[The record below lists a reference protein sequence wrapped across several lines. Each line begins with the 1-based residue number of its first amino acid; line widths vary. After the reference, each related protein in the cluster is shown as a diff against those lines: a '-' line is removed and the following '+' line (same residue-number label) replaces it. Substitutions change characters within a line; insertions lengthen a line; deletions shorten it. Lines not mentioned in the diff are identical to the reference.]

1 MAAIMIQG
9 TSSDAGKSLVVAGLC
24 RAFRRQGL
32 DVRPFK
38 PQNMSNN
45 AAVTAGG
52 GEIGRAQAL
61 QARACEVPPDTDM
74 NPILLKPQT
83 DVGAQVVVRGKVL
96 RNATAREYYTLKD
109 QLLPIAI
116 ESFETLKA
124 DCDIV
129 IVEGAGSPAEV
140 NLRHADI
147 ANMGFAVPTDT
158 PVILVGD
165 IERGGVIANMVGTY
179 HLLESEERALLSG
192 YIVNKFRG
200 DVSLFDDG
208 LARITQETGMRSFGI
223 LPWFEGAR
231 RLPAEDALGLSRYGS
246 KTNGNVSIAVP
257 VFSRVANF
265 DDLDP
270 LAAEPD
276 VDLVMVQ
283 QGEPIP
289 AGVDLILL
297 TGSKATRA
305 DLTFLF
311 DQGWDIDIQAHVR
324 RGGAVLGLCAG
335 YQMLGHSVADPA
347 GVEGTAGETKG
358 LALLDVETVL
368 GGDKTL
374 RPVEGRELRS
384 DLPISGYEMHIG
396 ETDGPALT
404 NPMLRLGDRNDG
416 AVSRDGL
423 VSGCYVHGLF
433 ASDLFRAAF
442 LGKLKDGTF
451 GSVRYESMVETT
463 LDDLAAHCAR
473 YLDLEAIGFA
483 AGLN

>member
-1 MAAIMIQG
+1 
-9 TSSDAGKSLVVAGLC
+9 
-24 RAFRRQGL
+24 
-32 DVRPFK
+32 
-38 PQNMSNN
+38 
-45 AAVTAGG
+45 
-52 GEIGRAQAL
+52 
-61 QARACEVPPDTDM
+61 M

-368 GGDKTL
+368 GGDENLETGG
-374 RPVEGRELRS
+374 RPRVGKR
-384 DLPISGYEMHIG
+384 
-396 ETDGPALT
+396 LT
-404 NPMLRLGDRNDG
+404 
-416 AVSRDGL
+416 
-423 VSGCYVHGLF
+423 H
-433 ASDLFRAAF
+433 FR
-442 LGKLKDGTF
+442 
-451 GSVRYESMVETT
+451 V
-463 LDDLAAHCAR
+463 
-473 YLDLEAIGFA
+473 
-483 AGLN
+483 

>member
-1 MAAIMIQG
+1 
-9 TSSDAGKSLVVAGLC
+9 
-24 RAFRRQGL
+24 
-32 DVRPFK
+32 
-38 PQNMSNN
+38 
-45 AAVTAGG
+45 
-52 GEIGRAQAL
+52 
-61 QARACEVPPDTDM
+61 
-74 NPILLKPQT
+74 
-83 DVGAQVVVRGKVL
+83 
-96 RNATAREYYTLKD
+96 
-109 QLLPIAI
+109 
-116 ESFETLKA
+116 
-124 DCDIV
+124 
-129 IVEGAGSPAEV
+129 
-140 NLRHADI
+140 
-147 ANMGFAVPTDT
+147 
-158 PVILVGD
+158 
-165 IERGGVIANMVGTY
+165 
-179 HLLESEERALLSG
+179 
-192 YIVNKFRG
+192 
-200 DVSLFDDG
+200 
-208 LARITQETGMRSFGI
+208 MRCFGI

-297 TGSKATRA
+297 TGSKAAARSR
-305 DLTFLF
+305 FLF
-311 DQGWDIDIQAHVR
+311 RSGLGYRYPGACPPGWCRARPLCGLPNARAFRCRSGR
-324 RGGAVLGLCAG
+324 RR
-335 YQMLGHSVADPA
+335 
-347 GVEGTAGETKG
+347 GTAGETKG
-358 LALLDVETVL
+358 LALLDVETVI

-374 RPVEGRELRS
+374 RPVEGRELAS

-442 LGKLKDGTF
+442 LGKLKDGDF
-451 GSVRYESMVETT
+451 RIGALRSMVETT

-473 YLDLEAIGFA
+473 HLDLEAIGSA
-483 AGLN
+483 AGLNSNGDDGNTNGSDDTARQQIQAKGTADIDRAGVLHGRRPSRRRRHDGRRKCAGPPRPNQGRRPLPPPANRHWANGDYAHPASSLGTPFQRACRI

>member
-1 MAAIMIQG
+1 VAAIMIQG
-9 TSSDAGKSLVVAGLC
+9 TSSEAGKSLVVAGLC
-24 RAFRRQGL
+24 RAFRQKGL
-32 DVRPFK
+32 EVRPFK

-45 AAVTAGG
+45 AAVTHCG

-61 QARACEVPPDTDM
+61 QARACGVEPHTDM

-83 DVGAQVVVRGKVL
+83 DVGAQVVVRGKVQ

-109 QLLPIAI
+109 ELLPVAI

-124 DCDIV
+124 RSDIV

-147 ANMGFAVPTDT
+147 ANMGFAVPTNT

-179 HLLESEERALLSG
+179 HLLETAERALLSG
-192 YIVNKFRG
+192 YVVNKFRG
-200 DVSLFDDG
+200 DITLFDDG
-208 LARITQETGMRSFGI
+208 LARITQETGLRSFGI
-223 LPWFEGAR
+223 LPWFEAAR
-231 RLPAEDALGLSRYGS
+231 RLPAEDALGLNRYDGERS
-246 KTNGNVSIAVP
+246 GKVRIAVP

-270 LAAEPD
+270 LAAEAD
-276 VDLVMVQ
+276 VDLVMIA

-289 AGVDLILL
+289 ADADLILL

-305 DLTFLF
+305 DLALLF
-311 DQGWDIDIQAHVR
+311 DQGWDIDIRAHVR

-335 YQMLGHSVADPA
+335 YQMLGRSVADPE
-347 GVEGTAGETKG
+347 GIEGTAGESKG
-358 LALLDVETVL
+358 LALLNVETVL
-368 GGDKTL
+368 SGDKTL
-374 RPVEGRELRS
+374 RPVEGHAWES

-396 ETDGPALT
+396 ETYGPALEK
-404 NPMLRLGDRNDG
+404 PMLRLGDRKDG
-416 AVSRDGL
+416 AVSPDGL
-423 VSGCYVHGLF
+423 IAGCYVHGLF
-433 ASDLFRAAF
+433 ASDPFRSAF

-451 GSVRYESMVETT
+451 GSVRYEQMVETT

-473 YLDLEAIGFA
+473 HLDLEAIGSA

>member
-24 RAFRRQGL
+24 RAFWHQGL

-45 AAVTAGG
+45 AAVTACG

-61 QARACEVPPDTDM
+61 QARACGVAPNTHM

-83 DVGAQVVVRGKVL
+83 DAGTQVVVRGKMQ

-109 QLLPIAI
+109 ELLPIAI

-124 DCDIV
+124 GCDIV

-165 IERGGVIANMVGTY
+165 IERGGVIANMIGTY
-179 HLLESEERALLSG
+179 QLLESEERALLSG
-192 YIVNKFRG
+192 YIINKFRG
-200 DVSLFDDG
+200 DVTLFDDG
-208 LARITQETGMRSFGI
+208 LTRITQETGIRSFGI
-223 LPWFEGAR
+223 LPWFEEAH
-231 RLPAEDALGLSRYGS
+231 RLPAEDALGLSRYHGKS
-246 KTNGNVSIAVP
+246 AGNVSIAVP
-257 VFSRVANF
+257 IFSRVANF

-283 QGEPIP
+283 PGEPIP
-289 AGVDLILL
+289 AGADLILL

-305 DLTFLF
+305 DLSFLF

-358 LALLDVETVL
+358 LALLDVKTVL
-368 GGDKTL
+368 GGNKTL
-374 RPVEGRELRS
+374 RPVEGRDLAS

-396 ETDGPALT
+396 ETDGLALA
-404 NPMLRLGDRNDG
+404 NPMLRLSDRNDG
-416 AVSRDGL
+416 AVSSDGL
-423 VSGCYVHGLF
+423 ISGCYVHGLF
-433 ASDLFRAAF
+433 ASDQFRSAF
-442 LGKLKDGTF
+442 LGKLKDGAF
-451 GSVRYESMVETT
+451 GSARYERLVEKT
-463 LDDLAAHCAR
+463 LDDLAGHCAR
-473 YLDLEAIGFA
+473 HLDLEAIGSM

>member
-1 MAAIMIQG
+1 MGSEMCIR
-9 TSSDAGKSLVVAGLC
+9 D
-24 RAFRRQGL
+24 R
-32 DVRPFK
+32 
-38 PQNMSNN
+38 
-45 AAVTAGG
+45 
-52 GEIGRAQAL
+52 
-61 QARACEVPPDTDM
+61 
-74 NPILLKPQT
+74 LKPQT
-83 DVGAQVVVRGKVL
+83 DVGAQIVVRGKVQ

-109 QLLPIAI
+109 ELLPIAI

-124 DCDIV
+124 GCDIV

-147 ANMGFAVPTDT
+147 ANMGFAVPTAT

-165 IERGGVIANMVGTY
+165 IERGGVIANMIGTY
-179 HLLESEERALLSG
+179 HLHDSEARALLSG
-192 YIVNKFRG
+192 YIINKFRC
-200 DVSLFDDG
+200 DVTLFDDG
-208 LARITQETGMRSFGI
+208 LTRITQETGICSFGI
-223 LPWFEGAR
+223 LPWFEAAR
-231 RLPAEDALGLSRYGS
+231 RLPAEDALGLSRYAS
-246 KTNGNVSIAVP
+246 KSAGNVSIAVP
-257 VFSRVANF
+257 IFSRGSNF

-283 QGEPIP
+283 PGEPIP
-289 AGVDLILL
+289 AGADLILL
-297 TGSKATRA
+297 TGSKATRT
-305 DLTFLF
+305 DLAFLY

-347 GVEGTAGETKG
+347 GVEGTAGKTKG
-358 LALLDVETVL
+358 LALLDMETVL

-374 RPVEGRELRS
+374 SSVEGRDLAS

-396 ETDGPALT
+396 ETDGPALA
-404 NPMLRLGDRNDG
+404 NPMLRLSNRNDG
-416 AVSRDGL
+416 AVSSDGL

-433 ASDLFRAAF
+433 TSDQFRSAF

-451 GSVRYESMVETT
+451 GSARYETMVEKT
-463 LDDLAAHCAR
+463 LDDLAEHCAQH
-473 YLDLEAIGFA
+473 LDLEAIGSA